1 MSDTTTSSPRIV
13 GEHQAILNCN
23 RPQNA
28 FVNTDVQNR
37 FPCTT
42 ILIHGVNDLGTDFGT
57 VEGGL
62 CEGLNDRLGRT
73 DFKGAEYS
81 HGRMANDP
89 SQVSVADMMKNM
101 DDVIY
106 RRQESEETRSP
117 LIPFY
122 WGLRVGKEDL
132 PRDPNKETVNGQ
144 YVDRFG
150 NRLDEHRARN
160 GGFFANATN
169 NIPDMFDSNFKGGMA
184 TKILDRMQGDPTHP
198 LREAENRHYMVL
210 AARRLAALVR
220 QIRLIDADGTVNIIA
235 HSQGTLISLLAQAY
249 LVEGLIP
256 NQCGPADRPADTLVL
271 IDSPY
276 SLSEEFMDRLL
287 QRGDQQQTSYARAKT
302 LANLVGHVA
311 SGKYPTPPF
320 DQLKYEPGRDNFGV
334 VGPTWDPAQARRLS
348 GPQGNECVVFAERD
362 NRGKVYMY
370 FSPEDATVGLS
381 GVNGMGCS
389 GLPDSIDVRAAQQ
402 GGKPETINL
411 LSAAFRQRVFTR
423 RLRQGKPVQV
433 GTPPGNFTIRE
444 KGETSHGLPGGFT
457 TWIKSAQI
465 SVGTQRNINGEALT
479 PPFDP
484 EMEGNVLPGTAATPL
499 SKNNDGEFAPGKQA
513 IDQLEAEIA
522 LSTNSGEGA
531 LQALPAQTIDW
542 PTSEDGTLPT
552 STEVEASLNA
562 GKGPDDQCKVSGV
575 VSTVPPSPGHIV
587 VYRQETLNEAKVRLM
602 NQHKGESSYHSAVM
616 SGRRNHRC
624 ATAFDVSVGQARALD
639 DPDWATLLR
648 AVADWRTPMSRIDKL
663 TKAHTN
669 LDEQTL
675 HIIRANCEYYDQG
688 NFPGEDVIPKAFP
701 AGVVSETIE
710 MRTDEI
716 NKQVRARSP
725 HHMHG

>member
-1 MSDTTTSSPRIV
+1 MSGTPTSSPRVV
-13 GEHQAILNCN
+13 GERQAILNSN

-28 FVNTDVQNR
+28 SVNTDVQNR

-81 HGRMANDP
+81 HGRMANDR
-89 SQVSVADMMKNM
+89 SKVSVADMMKNM

-106 RRQESEETRSP
+106 RRQESEDTKSP

-132 PRDPNKETVNGQ
+132 PKDANQQTVNGQ

-169 NIPDMFDSNFKGGMA
+169 NIPDMFDSNFKGGLG
-184 TKILDRMQGDPTHP
+184 TKILDWKQGDPTHP

-220 QIRLIDADGTVNIIA
+220 QIRLIDPDGTVNIIA

-249 LVEGLIP
+249 LVEGLAP
-256 NQCGPADRPADTLVL
+256 NSCGPADRPADTLVL

-287 QRGDQQQTSYARAKT
+287 QRGDLQQTAYARAKT
-302 LANLVGHVA
+302 LANLAGHVA
-311 SGKYPTPPF
+311 SGKHATPAL
-320 DQLKYEPGRDNFGV
+320 DQLKYVPGQDNFGI
-334 VGPTWDPAQARRLS
+334 VGPTWDPTQATRLGGS
-348 GPQGNECVVFAERD
+348 QGSECVVFAERD

-370 FSPEDATVGLS
+370 FCPEDATVGLR

-389 GLPDSIDVRAAQQ
+389 GLPEAIDVRAAPA
-402 GGKPETINL
+402 GSKPEKVSL

-423 RLRQGKPVQV
+423 RLREGKPVQV
-433 GTPPGNFTIRE
+433 GTPPGLFTMRE
-444 KGETSHGLPGGFT
+444 DGETSHGLPSGFT
-457 TWIKSAQI
+457 SWVKSATI
-465 SVGTQRNINGEALT
+465 SVGTERNINGEALT

-484 EMEGNVLPGTAATPL
+484 EMEGNVLPGTETTPL
-499 SKNNDGEFAPGKQA
+499 SKKNHGEHAPGKQS

-522 LSTNSGEGA
+522 LSTNSGAGA
-531 LQALPAQTIDW
+531 LQQLPAQTIDW
-542 PTSEDGTLPT
+542 PTSEDGKLPAPG
-552 STEVEASLNA
+552 EVEASLNA
-562 GKGPDDQCKVSGV
+562 GKEPDDQCKVGRV
-575 VSTVPPSPGHIV
+575 MSTVPPSPGQII

-602 NQHKGESSYHSAVM
+602 NTHEAESSYHSAVM

-624 ATAFDVSVGQARALD
+624 ATAFDVSVGQARAMD

-648 AVADWRTPMSRIDKL
+648 AVADWRTSMSKIDKL
-663 TKAHTN
+663 TKDHTN

-675 HIIRANCEYYDQG
+675 RIVKANCEYYAQG
-688 NFPGEDVIPKAFP
+688 EFPSEDVIPKAFP
-701 AGVVSETIE
+701 PGVVSETIE
-710 MRTDEI
+710 MRNEEI
-716 NKQVRARSP
+716 HKQVRARSHYNMP
-725 HHMHG
+725 I

>member
-1 MSDTTTSSPRIV
+1 MSGTSTSPSCVV
-13 GEHQAILNCN
+13 GERKAILNSN
-23 RPQNA
+23 RPQDA

-42 ILIHGVNDLGTDFGT
+42 ILIHGVNDLGTDFGS

-81 HGRMANDP
+81 HGRMANEP
-89 SQVSVADMMKNM
+89 RKVNVGEMMKGM

-106 RRQESEETRSP
+106 RRQESEDTKSP

-132 PRDPNKETVNGQ
+132 PKDPNQQTINGQ

-169 NIPDMFDSNFKGGMA
+169 NIPDMFDSHFKGGLG
-184 TKILDRMQGDPTHP
+184 TKLLDWKQNDPTHP
-198 LREAENRHYMVL
+198 LRETESRHYMVL

-220 QIRLIDADGTVNIIA
+220 QIRLIDPDGTVNIIA

-249 LVEGLIP
+249 LVGGLDP
-256 NQCGPADRPADTLVL
+256 GGCSPGPADRPADTLVL

-287 QRGDQQQTSYARAKT
+287 QRGDEQQTTYARGKT
-302 LANLVGHVA
+302 LANLAGHVA
-311 SGKYPTPPF
+311 NAKHATPAL
-320 DQLKYEPGRDNFGV
+320 DQLKYVQGRDNFGI
-334 VGPTWDPAQARRLS
+334 VGPSWDPTQATRLS

-370 FSPEDATVGLS
+370 FSPEDATVGLR
-381 GVNGMGCS
+381 GVNGMGSS
-389 GLPDSIDVRAAQQ
+389 GLPDAIDVCASPAGSR
-402 GGKPETINL
+402 PENVNL
-411 LSAAFRQRVFTR
+411 LSKTFLQRVFTR
-423 RLRQGKPVQV
+423 RLREGKPVQV
-433 GTPPGNFTIRE
+433 GTPPGQFIMRE
-444 KGETSHGLPGGFT
+444 DGESSHGLPGGFT
-457 TWIKSAQI
+457 TWVKSAPI
-465 SVGTQRNINGEALT
+465 SVGTERNINGEALT

-484 EMEGNVLPGTAATPL
+484 EMEGNVLPGTENNAL
-499 SKNNDGEFAPGKQA
+499 SKKNPGEHAPGKQS

-531 LQALPAQTIDW
+531 LQQLPAQTIAW
-542 PTSEDGTLPT
+542 PMAEDGKFPT
-552 STEVEASLNA
+552 AAEVEQSLNA
-562 GKGPDDQCKVSGV
+562 GMEPDDQCKVGAV
-575 VSTVPPSPGHIV
+575 VPTVPPSPGQIV
-587 VYRQETLNEAKVRLM
+587 VYRKESLNEAKVRLM
-602 NQHKGESSYHSAVM
+602 NNHQSESSYHSAVM

-624 ATAFDVSVGQARALD
+624 ATAFDVSLGQARAID
-639 DPDWATLLR
+639 NPAWAKLLR
-648 AVADWRTPMSRIDKL
+648 TIADWRLPISDIVNAERKLGEKLDKI
-663 TKAHTN
+663 TSDIVA
-669 LDEQTL
+669 
-675 HIIRANCEYYDQG
+675 ANCDYYESG
-688 NFPGEDVIPKAFP
+688 VFPSEGVVPKTFP
-701 AGVVSETIE
+701 VGVVSETRKE
-710 MRTDEI
+710 RSDEKM
-716 NKQVRARSP
+716 NGTQSNTLTY
-725 HHMHG
+725 

>member
-1 MSDTTTSSPRIV
+1 MSDTTTSSPRVV
-13 GEHQAILNCN
+13 GERQAILNCN
-23 RPQNA
+23 RPQDA
-28 FVNTDVQNR
+28 CVNTDVQNR

-89 SQVSVADMMKNM
+89 SMVSVADMMKNM

-106 RRQESEETRSP
+106 RRQESEDTKSP

-132 PRDPNKETVNGQ
+132 PRDPNQETVNGQ

-169 NIPDMFDSNFKGGMA
+169 NIPDMFDSNFKGGA
-184 TKILDRMQGDPTHP
+184 TTKILDRMQGDPTHP
-198 LREAENRHYMVL
+198 LREAENRHYMLL

-220 QIRLIDADGTVNIIA
+220 QIRLIDPDGTVNIIA

-287 QRGDQQQTSYARAKT
+287 QRGDQQQTTYARAKT
-302 LANLVGHVA
+302 LANLAQHVA
-311 SGKYPTPPF
+311 SGKYPTPSL
-320 DQLKYEPGRDNFGV
+320 DRLKYVPGQDNFGIA
-334 VGPTWDPAQARRLS
+334 GPMWDPAQATRLT
-348 GPQGNECVVFAERD
+348 GLQGNECVVFAERD

-370 FSPEDATVGLS
+370 FSPEDATVGLR

-389 GLPDSIDVRAAQQ
+389 GLPDSVDVRAAQL
-402 GGKPETINL
+402 GSKPEKINL

-433 GTPPGNFTIRE
+433 GTPPGTFTMRE
-444 KGETSHGLPGGFT
+444 EGETSHGLPGGFT
-457 TWIKSAQI
+457 TWVKSTQI
-465 SVGTQRNINGEALT
+465 TVGTERHINGEALT

-484 EMEGNVLPGTAATPL
+484 EMEGNVLPGTEATPL
-499 SKNNDGEFAPGKQA
+499 SKKNAGEHAPGKQS

-522 LSTNSGEGA
+522 LSTNSGAGA
-531 LQALPAQTIDW
+531 LQKLPAQLIDW
-542 PTSEDGTLPT
+542 PTSEDGKLPT
-552 STEVEASLNA
+552 PAEVEASLNA
-562 GKGPDDQCKVSGV
+562 GKDPDDQCKVGRI

-602 NQHKGESSYHSAVM
+602 NTHQAESSYHSAVM

-624 ATAFDVSVGQARALD
+624 ATAFDVSIGQARALD
-639 DPDWATLLR
+639 DPDWAKLLR
-648 AVADWRTPMSRIDKL
+648 ALADWRTSMSKIDKL
-663 TKAHTN
+663 TMAHTT

-675 HIIRANCEYYDQG
+675 RIVRANCEYFAQG
-688 NFPGEDVIPKAFP
+688 DFPGEDVVPKTFP
-701 AGVVSETIE
+701 PGVVSETIA
-710 MRTDEI
+710 MRNDEI
-716 NKQVRARSP
+716 HKQVQARSP